1 MLLIHS
7 QKDLSILCIFGVFL
21 VFFCARCV
29 GLSPTRLCW
38 IVYNNGIGELLKY
51 RYPTHFPIT
60 IKKVFLH
67 YIGEPAHFLLFI
79 HQYVT
84 ILLCIL
90 LHINSIY
97 LFGGNDV
104 DLSKTTRRKDKI
116 VNSFRLY
123 LSSNYSSN

>member
-1 MLLIHS
+1 MPLIS
-7 QKDLSILCIFGVFL
+7 SRLCLSILCIFGVFL

-29 GLSPTRLCW
+29 GLYPGRIT
-38 IVYNNGIGELLKY
+38 YNNGIGELLKY

-60 IKKVFLH
+60 IKRGFLH

-97 LFGGNDV
+97 LFGDNDV
-104 DLSKTTRRKDKI
+104 DLSKTTRRKDK
-116 VNSFRLY
+116 
-123 LSSNYSSN
+123 